1 MRRIESDDDVAAGLV
16 ELARIDPRLRP
27 VIEIAGPVPLRR
39 RAPGF
44 EGLARIVVAQQVSA
58 QAATSIWNRFE
69 AALGGRIEAAAI
81 DAHDDETLRAAGL
94 SRPKVRTL
102 RSIAAAVT
110 EGLDLGATADA
121 PVAEAIEKLVVVK
134 GIGPWTAEVF
144 LLFCAGH
151 PDVWPGG
158 DLALRNAVG
167 DALGQGVRPDEATCR
182 AIAAAWAPWRGVAAR
197 LFWAYYAAR
206 RQGREGVPDA

>member
-1 MRRIESDDDVAAGLV
+1 MRRITCDADVSAGLA
-16 ELARIDPRLRP
+16 ELGRIDPRLAS
-27 VIEIAGPVPLRR
+27 VIDIAGPVPLRR
-39 RAPGF
+39 RPPGF

-69 AALGGRIEAAAI
+69 ATVGGRVDAAAI
-81 DAHDDETLRAAGL
+81 HRFDDETLRGAGL

-102 RSIAAAVT
+102 RAIAAAVDG
-110 EGLDLGATADA
+110 GLDLEATAGL
-121 PVAEAIEKLVVVK
+121 PVAEAVEKLIVVN
-134 GIGPWTAEVF
+134 GIGIWTAEVF

-158 DLALRNAVG
+158 DLALQAAIA
-167 DALGQGVRPDEATCR
+167 DALALPERPDEKRCR
-182 AIAAAWAPWRGVAAR
+182 DLAALWTPWRGVAAR

-206 RQGREGVPDA
+206 RDGRDGAPR